1 MLSLLYSLHLISP
14 AANLNNLFTFF
25 SLLLFFLLNS
35 VDHTRVMLKEVDN
48 SVAGADYIN
57 ANHIHVSKLK
67 CKTQQLRSIRN
78 LK

>member
-1 MLSLLYSLHLISP
+1 
-14 AANLNNLFTFF
+14 
-25 SLLLFFLLNS
+25 
-35 VDHTRVMLKEVDN
+35 MLKEVDN